1 MGHLYTT
8 PALRLHTKAHTGYTT
23 RQCIYSPR
31 YIQYALR
38 HVVFCYSFAWMSIR
52 TLSFNADMFF
62 FFLFFFPPS
71 NAYLSRISPIFLF
84 FLFFFPPRELSF
96 LFFFFFL
103 VKRKK
108 RSKLLNDIDTFS
120 HNFVRSI
127 RKKNDSL
134 ENESRAVFDSLRYS
148 IGGKKFLG

>member
-62 FFLFFFPPS
+62 FFLFFPPFKCVFIANIS
-71 NAYLSRISPIFLF
+71 DILIFSFFFSSSRIIVS
-84 FLFFFPPRELSF
+84 
-96 LFFFFFL
+96 FFFFFL